1 MSDCLDDPV
10 PPQRKNQ
17 SEFGPAPLFFL
28 LNSVGELWCA
38 AWVHPRLP
46 ETVTRRETARTAQS
60 IEELESAAMGV
71 AVVENDEDDDE
82 ETEEEEGEAEE
93 EEGEKKEKA
102 NVEVSDL
109 NLYVFFILCFS
120 VLSFY

>member
-10 PPQRKNQ
+10 PPQRKKQ

-28 LNSVGELWCA
+28 LNSLGELWCA
-38 AWVHPRLP
+38 AWVHPQVP

-60 IEELESAAMGV
+60 IEEFESGAMGDAIV
-71 AVVENDEDDDE
+71 DNDED
-82 ETEEEEGEAEE
+82 TEEEEGEAEE
-93 EEGEKKEKA
+93 TEGEEGEESEEEEGVKKEKA

-109 NLYVFFILCFS
+109 NL
-120 VLSFY
+120 